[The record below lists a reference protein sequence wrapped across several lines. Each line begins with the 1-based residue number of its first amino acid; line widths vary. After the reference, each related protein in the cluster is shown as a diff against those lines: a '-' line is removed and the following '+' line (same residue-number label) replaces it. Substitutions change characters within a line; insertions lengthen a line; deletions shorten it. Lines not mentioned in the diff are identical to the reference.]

1 MAAVLVIDD
10 DPSYRTALRRA
21 LVLEGF
27 RVILASDGN
36 EGLELF
42 RVRPP
47 DLVVVEK
54 FGEQE
59 QGGKGLIDEIL
70 QTIAAGIPLLIS
82 VPMAALPL
90 WQEVTGELGSVIEFN
105 EPAFER
111 WWQEVSLQSRPSD
124 G

>member
-27 RVILASDGN
+27 RVILASDGD

-42 RVRPP
+42 RMRPP
-47 DLVVVEK
+47 DLVVVDL
-54 FGEQE
+54 FMPGQE
-59 QGGKGLIDEIL
+59 GLATIREMREESPEIPILAISGAASRGLGGLLRMAELQGATR
-70 QTIAAGIPLLIS
+70 TIAKPFDDGFFVEIVRELL
-82 VPMAALPL
+82 
-90 WQEVTGELGSVIEFN
+90 
-105 EPAFER
+105 
-111 WWQEVSLQSRPSD
+111 D